1 MFLGILLGMAL
12 ALSFNGLFSV
22 FGFIFGIFGGSET
35 IIDRNLVWPWFELAI
50 VSLTVFVAVVVALLS
65 TTRKALKSDLSTVL
79 KGE

>member
-1 MFLGILLGMAL
+1 MQL
-12 ALSFNGLFSV
+12 ASPASSRYPKTIPHKIKGSHAAP
-22 FGFIFGIFGGSET
+22 SET